1 MFYKELSGNYHFLL
15 DKREF
20 LISLHAIAG
29 LLLFMLPP
37 FCTDRRLRQLPLNI
51 YLL

>member
-1 MFYKELSGNYHFLL
+1 MFQKELSGNYHFLL
-15 DKREF
+15 DKRDF
-20 LISLHAIAG
+20 LISMHEIAG

-37 FCTDRRLRQLPLNI
+37 FCTARRLRQLPLNI